1 MTEML
6 RASQKNQDVNQIEA
20 LIFGTG
26 FHATSVELTGMGLT
40 RWLLIWMSVLDRYS
54 QFKFKPQLSFLIDR
68 SACEIKPNNVKM

>member
-26 FHATSVELTGMGLT
+26 FHATSVELTGMGLN
-40 RWLLIWMSVLDRYS
+40 RWL
-54 QFKFKPQLSFLIDR
+54 
-68 SACEIKPNNVKM
+68 